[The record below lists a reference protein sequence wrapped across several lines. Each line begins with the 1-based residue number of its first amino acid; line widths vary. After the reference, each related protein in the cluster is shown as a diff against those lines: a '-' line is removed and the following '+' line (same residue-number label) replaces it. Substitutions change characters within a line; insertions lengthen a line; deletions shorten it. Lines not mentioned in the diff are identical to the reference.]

1 MGQRRTSLKEIAEQL
16 GVSIATVSRAIR
28 DSHEVG
34 DEMKAKVQALAK
46 KLNYRPN
53 PFAQSLKRKTP
64 KVIGVVVP
72 NLVTHYYSCVLDGI
86 EDYATKAGYSVIA
99 ANSHEDHL
107 REEQA
112 IDNFVGMYV
121 VGIIACLAQDTV
133 DYSHFVEIN
142 DMGIPLV
149 FFARTCLPE
158 MFSSVVSN
166 GDEAAKE
173 ATLHLI
179 DTGSRRIAF
188 IGGPQH
194 LDMMK
199 RRKHGYLEALR
210 ERNIPIDRSIIIN
223 GSIDYKYAREAAVQ
237 LLTREDRPDAILA
250 FNDIITYAAFDAIK
264 GLGLRIPEDVAIMGF
279 SEGETSF
286 FVTPKLSVIMDQARL
301 TGERVCELLLK
312 NISGDKK
319 IHKEVVPMIM
329 EIRESSD
336 KIKVKSEK

>member
-34 DEMKAKVQALAK
+34 DEMKDKVKALAK

-53 PFAQSLKRKTP
+53 PFAQSLKRNAP

-72 NLVTHYYSCVLDGI
+72 NLVTHYYAAVLDGI
-86 EDYATKAGYSVIA
+86 EDYATKAGYAVIT

-107 REEQA
+107 REEKA
-112 IDNFVGMYV
+112 IDNFAGMYV

-133 DYSHFVEIN
+133 DYSHFIEIN

-173 ATLHLI
+173 EKKAVKQKLPTEKDKAAKPGRGRPPKEGKAAPDKAKPPKPRDKKSQSHF
-179 DTGSRRIAF
+179 SRSVF
-188 IGGPQH
+188 FSGLPSSGGC
-194 LDMMK
+194 
-199 RRKHGYLEALR
+199 
-210 ERNIPIDRSIIIN
+210 
-223 GSIDYKYAREAAVQ
+223 
-237 LLTREDRPDAILA
+237 LA
-250 FNDIITYAAFDAIK
+250 FQSSSRD
-264 GLGLRIPEDVAIMGF
+264 
-279 SEGETSF
+279 
-286 FVTPKLSVIMDQARL
+286 
-301 TGERVCELLLK
+301 
-312 NISGDKK
+312 
-319 IHKEVVPMIM
+319 MI
-329 EIRESSD
+329 
-336 KIKVKSEK
+336 

>member
-1 MGQRRTSLKEIAEQL
+1 MKEMAEQL
-16 GVSIATVSRAIR
+16 GVSIATVSRALR

-34 DEMKAKVQALAK
+34 EELRDKVKALAK

-53 PFAQSLKRKTP
+53 PFAQSLRRKTP
-64 KVIGVVVP
+64 NVIGVVVP
-72 NLVTHYYSCVLDGI
+72 NLVTHYYAAVLDGI
-86 EDYATKAGYSVIA
+86 EDYATKAGYAVIA

-107 REEQA
+107 REEKA
-112 IDNFVGMYV
+112 IDNFAGMYV
-121 VGIIACLAQDTV
+121 VGIIACLAQDTI

-142 DMGIPLV
+142 NMGIPLV
-149 FFARTCLPE
+149 FFARTCLPD
-158 MFSSVVSN
+158 MFSSVTAN

-210 ERNIPIDRSIIIN
+210 ERGIEIDRSIIIN
-223 GSIDYKYAREAAVQ
+223 GNIDFNYARDVTIQ
-237 LLTREDRPDAILA
+237 MLQRDDRPDAILA

-264 GLGLRIPEDVAIMGF
+264 TLGLRIPEDVAIIGF
-279 SEGETSF
+279 TETDTSF
-286 FVTPKLSVIMDQARL
+286 FVTPKLSAIMDQAHL
-301 TGERVCELLLK
+301 TGERACELLLK
-312 NISGDKK
+312 NIAGDKR
-319 IHKEVVPMIM
+319 IYKEVVPMILK
-329 EIRESSD
+329 IRESSD
-336 KIKVKSEK
+336 KRIKSEK

>member
-34 DEMKAKVQALAK
+34 DEMKDKVKALAK

-53 PFAQSLKRKTP
+53 PFAQSLKRNAP

-72 NLVTHYYSCVLDGI
+72 NLVTHYYAAVLDGI
-86 EDYATKAGYSVIA
+86 EDYATKAGYAVIT

-107 REEQA
+107 REEKA
-112 IDNFVGMYV
+112 IDNFAGMYV

-133 DYSHFVEIN
+133 DYSHFIEIN

-210 ERNIPIDRSIIIN
+210 ERRLPIDRSIIIN
-223 GSIDYKYAREAAVQ
+223 GSIDYEYAREAAMD
-237 LLTREDRPDAILA
+237 LLRRDDRPDAILA
-250 FNDIITYAAFDAIK
+250 FNDIITMASFDAIK
-264 GLGLRIPEDVAIMGF
+264 ALGLRIPDDVAIIGF

-286 FVTPKLSVIMDQARL
+286 FVTPKLSVIMDQAHL
-301 TGERVCELLLK
+301 IGERVCELLLK
-312 NISGDKK
+312 NINGDKK
-319 IHKEVVPMIM
+319 IYKEVVPMIVK
-329 EIRESSD
+329 IRESSD
-336 KIKVKSEK
+336 KRKD